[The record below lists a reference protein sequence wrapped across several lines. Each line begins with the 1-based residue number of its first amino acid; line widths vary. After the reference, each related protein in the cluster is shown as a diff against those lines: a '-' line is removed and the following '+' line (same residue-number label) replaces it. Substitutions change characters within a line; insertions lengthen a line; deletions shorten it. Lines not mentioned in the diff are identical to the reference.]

1 MLYNKYELQWMIK
14 AVDQLREQ
22 NEAIISEMTTLPEE
36 FRGCDIDEKMEA
48 LNNIEFASNL
58 ANKLVEDMNEV
69 TKVENDFISVDADLQ
84 GELLVLCSELHT
96 AWDTDP
102 HKYFDGQKH
111 RDIGYQ
117 YYLLGNIEGRLKS
130 GRVMADDMSML
141 EAWQEEL
148 ENE

>member
-14 AVDQLREQ
+14 AAEQMREQ
-22 NEAIISEMTTLPEE
+22 NEAIISETYVLPEE
-36 FRGCDIDEKMEA
+36 FRGCDTDEKMEA

-58 ANKLVEDMNEV
+58 ANKLMENMDEV
-69 TKVENDFISVDADLQ
+69 TKAEFVSLDPDHQ

-96 AWDTDP
+96 AWNQEFANMQSTNTQDILDT
-102 HKYFDGQKH
+102 
-111 RDIGYQ
+111 

-130 GRVMADDMSML
+130 GRVTMDDIGML

>member
-14 AVDQLREQ
+14 AAEQMREQ

-58 ANKLVEDMNEV
+58 ANKLMENMDEV
-69 TKVENDFISVDADLQ
+69 TKAEFVSLDPDHQ

-96 AWDTDP
+96 AWNQEFADT
-102 HKYFDGQKH
+102 QSTNTQ
-111 RDIGYQ
+111 DILDA

-130 GRVMADDMSML
+130 GRVTMNDLGML
-141 EAWQEEL
+141 DAWKEEMD
-148 ENE
+148 NK

>member
-14 AVDQLREQ
+14 AAEQMREQ
-22 NEAIISEMTTLPEE
+22 NEAIISETYVLPEE

-58 ANKLVEDMNEV
+58 ANKLMENMDEV
-69 TKVENDFISVDADLQ
+69 TKAEFVSLDPDHQ

-96 AWDTDP
+96 AWNQEFADT
-102 HKYFDGQKH
+102 QSTNTQ
-111 RDIGYQ
+111 DILDA

-130 GRVMADDMSML
+130 GRVTMNDLGML
-141 EAWQEEL
+141 EAWEE
-148 ENE
+148 EMNN

>member
-58 ANKLVEDMNEV
+58 ANKLMEDMDEV
-69 TKVENDFISVDADLQ
+69 TKAEFVSLDPDHQ

-102 HKYFDGQKH
+102 YKYFDGQKH
-111 RDIGYQ
+111 GDIGYQ

-130 GRVMADDMSML
+130 GRVTADDMSML
-141 EAWQEEL
+141 DAWKEEMD
-148 ENE
+148 NK

>member
-14 AVDQLREQ
+14 SVDQLREQ
-22 NEAIISEMTTLPEE
+22 SEAIISEMTTLPEE

-58 ANKLVEDMNEV
+58 TNKLMEDMDEV
-69 TKVENDFISVDADLQ
+69 TKAEFVSLDPDHQ

-96 AWDTDP
+96 AWNQEFADT
-102 HKYFDGQKH
+102 QSTNTQ
-111 RDIGYQ
+111 DILDA

-130 GRVMADDMSML
+130 GRVTMDDMSML

>member
-1 MLYNKYELQWMIK
+1 MLYNEYELQWMLK
-14 AVDQLREQ
+14 ATDQMREQ
-22 NEAIISEMTTLPEE
+22 NEAVISEMTTLPEE
-36 FRGCDIDEKMEA
+36 FQGCDNKEKMEA

-58 ANKLVEDMNEV
+58 TNKLMEDLNEV
-69 TKVENDFISVDADLQ
+69 TRAEFVSLDPDHQ

-96 AWDTDP
+96 AWNQEFADT
-102 HKYFDGQKH
+102 QSTNTQ
-111 RDIGYQ
+111 DILDA

-130 GRVMADDMSML
+130 GRVTMGDLGML